1 MLGLQCNFRSKV
13 QIYIDKIKSNAPLF
27 NGLLLTPDEL
37 NTIKQAFASTT
48 SESTKIKK
56 GIHSRYSVIKD
67 NNGKYY
73 AIYTGAEGAVA
84 SGAQGLIK
92 VAQNLETGKFLLVKI
107 SKSKNLA
114 SKFHPIEDARKEEIF
129 VKKRGYF
136 AGSQERES
144 HQFPL
149 KHYTFMDTLPGITAE
164 EMFSYLFRNNIE
176 LTDFQQIELLIQ
188 FYEALLILQS
198 EKIIHR
204 DLTPTNI
211 LISPEDLTVR
221 FVDFG
226 LALEA
231 GNDGTVF
238 DYLPIDTKKE
248 KGMIQYA
255 NGIDVKK
262 MYGIVLMFV
271 TNEDLQQL
279 VEPEYLGTFSFDQ
292 TRISEKYP
300 KGRIQYHQIDIE
312 SVLCTL
318 KARKK
323 NMLDSSKSKL

>member
-1 MLGLQCNFRSKV
+1 M
-13 QIYIDKIKSNAPLF
+13 P
-27 NGLLLTPDEL
+27 P
-37 NTIKQAFASTT
+37 
-48 SESTKIKK
+48 
-56 GIHSRYSVIKD
+56 
-67 NNGKYY
+67 
-73 AIYTGAEGAVA
+73 
-84 SGAQGLIK
+84 
-92 VAQNLETGKFLLVKI
+92 LLV
-107 SKSKNLA
+107 
-114 SKFHPIEDARKEEIF
+114 ET
-129 VKKRGYF
+129 
-136 AGSQERES
+136 Q
-144 HQFPL
+144 
-149 KHYTFMDTLPGITAE
+149 HYTFMDTLPGLTAE
-164 EMFSYLFRNNIE
+164 EMFSYLFHNNIE

-198 EKIIHR
+198 ENIIHR

-271 TNEDLQQL
+271 TNENLHNL
-279 VEPEYLGTFSFDQ
+279 VDPEYLSTFSFDQ
-292 TRISEKYP
+292 NRISEKYP
-300 KGRIQYHQIDIE
+300 KGRIQYHPIDIQ
-312 SVLCTL
+312 SVLHTL
-318 KARKK
+318 KAKK
-323 NMLDSSKSKL
+323 ENMIDSPKFTL

>member
-1 MLGLQCNFRSKV
+1 MLGLQGNFQSKV
-13 QIYIDKIKSNAPLF
+13 QIYIDKIKSNTPLF
-27 NGLLLTPDEL
+27 NGLLLTPNEL
-37 NTIKQAFASTT
+37 NTIKQAFAST
-48 SESTKIKK
+48 
-56 GIHSRYSVIKD
+56 
-67 NNGKYY
+67 
-73 AIYTGAEGAVA
+73 
-84 SGAQGLIK
+84 
-92 VAQNLETGKFLLVKI
+92 
-107 SKSKNLA
+107 
-114 SKFHPIEDARKEEIF
+114 PIEIAKI
-129 VKKRGYF
+129 KRGYF
-136 AGSQERES
+136 TGTQERVS
-144 HQFPL
+144 RQFPL
-149 KHYTFMDTLPGITAE
+149 KHYTFMDTLPGLTAE
-164 EMFSYLFRNNIE
+164 EMFSYLFHNNIE

-198 EKIIHR
+198 ENIIHR

-271 TNEDLQQL
+271 TNENLHNL
-279 VEPEYLGTFSFDQ
+279 VDPEYLSTFSFDQ
-292 TRISEKYP
+292 NRISEKYP
-300 KGRIQYHQIDIE
+300 KGRIQYHPIDIQ
-312 SVLCTL
+312 SVLHTL
-318 KARKK
+318 KAKK
-323 NMLDSSKSKL
+323 ENMIDSPKFTL